1 MTLIDVAKG
10 SDCQIIGRVTSEM
23 ENHSFCSR
31 GEHSCVMESC
41 IRAKNNLHDVGAGV
55 GCILAEKVEAEE
67 E

>member
-1 MTLIDVAKG
+1 MLLQKG
-10 SDCQIIGRVTSEM
+10 RIT
-23 ENHSFCSR
+23 HSALG

-41 IRAKNNLHDVGAGV
+41 IRAKNNLHDAGAGV